1 MPALSSKGQAKEKT
15 AHRKGHVSLYKL
27 DELSSPG
34 SAESCRQMPVIT
46 GKKTVQTCKNQQFL
60 RSWNGGQAHRQR
72 ITASKMRKH

>member
-15 AHRKGHVSLYKL
+15 ARRKGQVSLYKL

-46 GKKTVQTCKNQQFL
+46 RKKTVQTCKNQQFL
-60 RSWNGGQAHRQR
+60 SQLEWRTSTP
-72 ITASKMRKH
+72 TADHGK

>member
-1 MPALSSKGQAKEKT
+1 MPALLSKGQAKEKT
-15 AHRKGHVSLYKL
+15 AHRKGHVSLNKL
-27 DELSSPG
+27 DDLSSPG

-46 GKKTVQTCKNQQFL
+46 GKKTIQTCKNQQCL